1 MRGTSNLHLPLRPR
15 VPSPVFGERVCAYIQ
30 PKPGANLS
38 KEKVFAHLKKK
49 KASVLQLPEGI
60 EFIETMLFTKAEK
73 VDKKFLR
80 EDTERKLNAT
90 T

>member
-1 MRGTSNLHLPLRPR
+1 M
-15 VPSPVFGERVCAYIQ
+15 
-30 PKPGANLS
+30 S